1 MNKEVEKLGQK
12 KKAKYEKEEIL
23 RFRAGEESLPPPK
36 ITRNWSDEERLIFFL
51 CQIIV
56 TVAKT
61 FMIFQTRYGKTL

>member
-1 MNKEVEKLGQK
+1 MNKEVEKLGQR

-36 ITRNWSDEERLIFFL
+36 IARNWSDEERLFFL